1 MLYDVNTNKQYN
13 RRITYKRVK
22 NNCEFTIHFYRIAVL
37 GFEFGYSLATPDC
50 LVIWEAQFGDFANG
64 AQTMFDQFIS
74 SSESKWRRN
83 SGLVMLLP
91 HGYEGQGPEH
101 SSARLER
108 YLQCCAEYNMTV
120 ANVTTPAQFFHLIRR
135 QQARPFRKP
144 LVLMSPKKLLR
155 PKDIQRDNKEIL
167 LRECV
172 SSFDEL
178 TKGGFKEVLDDPLLT
193 TKRAAQ
199 KVKSVL
205 CCSGKIYYDLLD
217 KKIDEQLDDVAI
229 VRFEQLYPFPSTQ
242 VNALKEKYK
251 NVNWIWVQEEP
262 SNMGAWQFIHSL
274 QTGIDF
280 KLIGRKASAS
290 PATGFKNTHVAQQN
304 DILERAFRYTSK
316 MKETVA
322 K

>member
-1 MLYDVNTNKQYN
+1 
-13 RRITYKRVK
+13 
-22 NNCEFTIHFYRIAVL
+22 
-37 GFEFGYSLATPDC
+37 
-50 LVIWEAQFGDFANG
+50 
-64 AQTMFDQFIS
+64 
-74 SSESKWRRN
+74 
-83 SGLVMLLP
+83 MLLP

-101 SSARLER
+101 SSAWLER

-155 PKDIQRDNKEIL
+155 PKDIQRDNSEIL

-172 SSFDEL
+172 SSFEEL
-178 TKGGFKEVLDDPLLT
+178 TTGGFKEILDDPLINN
-193 TKRAAQ
+193 KRSAQ
-199 KVKSVL
+199 KIKSVI

-217 KKIDEQLDDVAI
+217 KKLDEQLDDVAI
-229 VRFEQLYPFPSTQ
+229 VRLEQLYPFPFKQ
-242 VNALKEKYK
+242 VNALKERYGKAK
-251 NVNWIWVQEEP
+251 WMWVQEEP

-280 KLIGRKASAS
+280 ELVGRKASAS
-290 PATGFKNTHVAQQN
+290 PATGFKNTHIAQQN
-304 DILERAFRYTSK
+304 DILSRAFTYSSK
-316 MKETVA
+316 SKETIA